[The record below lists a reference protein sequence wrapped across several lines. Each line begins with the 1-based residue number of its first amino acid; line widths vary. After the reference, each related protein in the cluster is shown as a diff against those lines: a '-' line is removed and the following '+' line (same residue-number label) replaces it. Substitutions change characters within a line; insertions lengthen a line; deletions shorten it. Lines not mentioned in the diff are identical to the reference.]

1 MTRVRVLV
9 VDDSAV
15 LRELIVHLLS
25 SDPDIQVVGTAN
37 NGKEA
42 VEAAKQKKPDVIT
55 MDFHMPT
62 MNGLDATRRIMETH
76 PVPIVVLSASTVP
89 DEAASAFRMLEAG
102 ALAIVEKPLGIDHP
116 DHEVATRKLLQTVK
130 LMAEVKV
137 VRRWPK
143 RAVMN
148 TPVPVIQ
155 AVRLKPMPSTIK
167 LVAFGASTG
176 GPIVLKTILSGLPK
190 NFPVPI
196 VIVQHIADGFAEGL
210 AEWLTQSSGILV
222 HVAMNDQELLPGHA
236 YVAPVGR
243 QMMLGKDGR
252 IALSDGGLVNG
263 HSPSVSCLFRSV
275 AEVLGR
281 DAIGVLLTGMGK
293 DGAEELKLLKDR
305 GAITF
310 VQDRETS
317 VVHGMPGEAIQ
328 LDAATHVLTPDEI
341 SAALGSLAH

>member
-1 MTRVRVLV
+1 MTQVRVLV

-25 SDPDIQVVGTAN
+25 ADPDIQVVGTAS

-42 VEAAKQKKPDVIT
+42 VEVAKQKKPDVIT

-76 PVPIVVLSASTVP
+76 PVPIVIVSGSSLP
-89 DEAASAFRMLEAG
+89 GEAAEAFRLLEAG
-102 ALAIVEKPLGIDHP
+102 ALAIVEKPVGMDHP
-116 DHEVATRKLLQTVK
+116 DHNGAARKLLQTVK

-143 RAVMN
+143 
-148 TPVPVIQ
+148 Q
-155 AVRLKPMPSTIK
+155 ALASTSIPIRRGIKLEPMPTRIR
-167 LVAFGASTG
+167 LVALGASTG
-176 GPIVLKTILSGLPK
+176 GPLVLRTILSGLPK
-190 NFPVPI
+190 SFPVPI
-196 VIVQHIADGFAEGL
+196 VIVQHIAEGFTEGL
-210 AEWLTQSSGILV
+210 ATWLAQSSGIPV
-222 HVAMNDQELLPGHA
+222 HVAKNDQDLLPGHA
-236 YVAPVGR
+236 YVAPVGH
-243 QMMLGKDGR
+243 QMMVNTNGR
-252 IALSDGGLVNG
+252 IVLSNGGQVNG

-275 AEVLGR
+275 AEVFGR

-310 VQDRETS
+310 AQDQETS
-317 VVHGMPGEAIQ
+317 VVNGMPGEAVQ
-328 LDAATHVLTPDEI
+328 LDAATHVLSPDEMVT
-341 SAALGSLAH
+341 ALRSLAH

>member
-15 LRELIVHLLS
+15 LRELLVHLLS
-25 SDPDIQVVGTAN
+25 ADPAIQVVGTAS

-76 PVPIVVLSASTVP
+76 PVPIVIVSGSSLP
-89 DEAASAFRMLEAG
+89 GEAAAAFRLLEAG
-102 ALAIVEKPLGIDHP
+102 ALAIVEKPVGMDHP
-116 DHEVATRKLLQTVK
+116 DHEAVARKLLQTVK

-143 RAVMN
+143 QGVASAPIPIRRGVK
-148 TPVPVIQ
+148 
-155 AVRLKPMPSTIK
+155 LKPLPATIR

-176 GPIVLKTILSGLPK
+176 GPIVLRTILSGLPK
-190 NFPVPI
+190 GFPVPI

-210 AEWLTQSSGILV
+210 AEWLTQSSGIPV
-222 HVAMNDQELLPGHA
+222 HVATNDQELVPGHA

-243 QMMLGKDGR
+243 QMKVNANGR
-252 IALSDGGLVNG
+252 IALGDGGPVNG

-275 AEVLGR
+275 AEVFGR

-310 VQDRETS
+310 AQDQETA
-317 VVHGMPGEAIQ
+317 VVNGMPGEAVQ
-328 LDAATHVLTPDEI
+328 LDAATHVLSPDEI
-341 SAALGSLAH
+341 ATALRSLAH